1 MFNNKGESQM
11 EKTILVVKRFHFVGM
26 TKSPIYNIEK
36 SAQTL
41 EEAMRYKVA
50 LELLN
55 TEKETTYLLFN
66 EVGQFEIER
75 IEKVADAT
83 K

>member
-11 EKTILVVKRFHFVGM
+11 EKTILVVKRFQYSSK
-26 TKSPIYNIEK
+26 TPTYNIEK

-41 EEAMRYKVA
+41 EEAMKYKIA
-50 LELLN
+50 LESLN
-55 TEKETTYLLFN
+55 NDKDYTFVLFN
-66 EVGQFEIER
+66 EVGQFEVER
-75 IEKVADAT
+75 IEKV

>member
-1 MFNNKGESQM
+1 MFNNKGESKM

-26 TKSPIYNIEK
+26 AKPPTYSIEK

-41 EEAMRYKVA
+41 DEAMKYKVA
-50 LELLN
+50 LESLN
-55 TEKETTYLLFN
+55 NDKDYTFVLFN
-66 EVGQFEIER
+66 ELGQFDIET
-75 IEKVADAT
+75 IEKIDAT

>member
-1 MFNNKGESQM
+1 M
-11 EKTILVVKRFHFVGM
+11 EKTILVVKRFQYS
-26 TKSPIYNIEK
+26 TKEPSYNIEK

-41 EEAMRYKVA
+41 DEAMKYKVA

-55 TEKETTYLLFN
+55 NDDDYSYLLFN
-66 EVGQFEIER
+66 EVGQFEIDR
-75 IEKVADAT
+75 IEVVDAT